1 MSRLLGLFGLLLLCG
16 CPDAAPSSDPAA
28 AAAADMSPVRGC
40 LDRPSEL
47 PRPPTGVLPC
57 ELIPPTLSLT
67 SGQLTPAARA
77 QEKP

>member
-16 CPDAAPSSDPAA
+16 CPDAAPSTDP
-28 AAAADMSPVRGC
+28 AAAADMSPVSGC

-67 SGQLTPAARA
+67 SGQPLP
-77 QEKP
+77 